1 VRIRHCAMCA
11 IVDRETPGRIP
22 PGRRGDDA
30 CDLSRPSVAAITTS
44 PPPPFTGTKVASYVA
59 VSDRR
64 PPYSIHEAR
73 IRGEVLDYLRQHPH
87 AMDSL
92 DGIATWWLPRHEVRI
107 GVELVARAL
116 ETLEDEG
123 LLERVGD
130 TERPLFRLRPSRV
143 EGADGTDSFNGR
155 S

>member
-1 VRIRHCAMCA
+1 
-11 IVDRETPGRIP
+11 
-22 PGRRGDDA
+22 
-30 CDLSRPSVAAITTS
+30 
-44 PPPPFTGTKVASYVA
+44 

-64 PPYSIHEAR
+64 PSFADHEAR

-92 DGIATWWLPRHEVRI
+92 EGIATWWLPRHEVRV

-116 ETLEDEG
+116 EQLEDEG

-130 TERPLFRLRPSRV
+130 AERPLFRLRPSRV
-143 EGADGTDSFNGR
+143 QAAGDDVFDGR